1 MVMTLARLAGGDSP
15 PEWAG
20 IEIRGLTDDSRKVAP
35 GYLFA
40 AVPGTAAD
48 GARFIPDA
56 VARGATAVLA
66 PDTARFDAPTAAPVI
81 REPNV
86 RRRLAQMAARFFA
99 SQPEIVVAVTGT
111 SGKTSVA
118 SFVRQIW
125 DASGHAAASIGTL
138 GIVAPD
144 NARYLAHTTPD
155 PVTLHRALADLAAGG
170 VTHLALEASSHG
182 LAQYRL
188 DGVRLTAGG
197 FTNLSRDHLDYHAT
211 SDEYFEAKMR
221 LFGELVPPG
230 GTAVVNADAP
240 EAEKV
245 AARAA
250 AHGLRVLTVGERGR
264 DLRLVACHREGFGQE
279 ISVELNGR
287 LHQVLL
293 PLVGDF
299 QASNALVAAGLVLA
313 AGGAE
318 INTMRA
324 LERLVG
330 APGRLELIGRTEAGA
345 PVFVDYSHKPD
356 ALAKTLEALRPYAEA
371 RLAVVFGC
379 GGDRDRGKRPQMGEI
394 ATRLADSVYV
404 TDDNPRSEDPAA
416 IRAAIMAAAPGAV
429 EIGDRRE
436 AIFRAV
442 SGLGQGDVLVVAGKG
457 HETGQI
463 VGKEVLPFSD
473 QETVREALG
482 EGAR

>member
-1 MVMTLARLAGGDSP
+1 MTLARLAGKDAP

-20 IEIRGLTDDSRKVAP
+20 IEITGLTDDSRKVAP

-40 AVPGTAAD
+40 AVPGTATD
-48 GARFIPDA
+48 GARFIPEA
-56 VARGATAVLA
+56 VARGAAAVLA
-66 PDTARFDAPTAAPVI
+66 PDAARFEAPAASAVI
-81 REPNV
+81 REANV
-86 RRRLAQMAARFFA
+86 RRRLAQMAAKFFS

-125 DASGHAAASIGTL
+125 EASGHAAASIGTL
-138 GIVAPD
+138 GVVGPD
-144 NARYLAHTTPD
+144 AAKYLAHTTPD
-155 PVTLHRALADLAAGG
+155 PVTLHEALARLAEDG

-182 LAQYRL
+182 LAQFRL
-188 DGVRLTAGG
+188 DAVRFTAGA

-211 SDEYFEAKMR
+211 ADDYFQAKMR
-221 LFGELVPPG
+221 LFDELLPPG
-230 GTAVVNADAP
+230 GSAVVNADAP
-240 EAEKV
+240 EAEEV
-245 AARAA
+245 EARARRR
-250 AHGLRVLTVGERGR
+250 GLRVLTVGQRGR
-264 DLRLVACHREGFGQE
+264 DLKLIACRREGFGQE
-279 ISVELNGR
+279 LSIEFSGR

-293 PLVGDF
+293 PLVGGF

-318 INTMRA
+318 TTTMRA

-330 APGRLELIGRTEAGA
+330 ASGRLELVARTAEGA

-356 ALAKTLEALRPYAEA
+356 ALSKTLEALRPYASG

-394 ATRLADSVYV
+394 ATNIADRVYV
-404 TDDNPRSEDPAA
+404 TDDNPRSEEPAT
-416 IRAAIMAAAPGAV
+416 IRAEILKGAPGAI

-436 AIFRAV
+436 AIRRAV
-442 SGLGQGDVLVVAGKG
+442 EDLEAGDVLVVAGKG

-463 VGKEVLPFSD
+463 VGSEILPFSD
-473 QETVREALG
+473 QETVREAVG
-482 EGAR
+482 ESTR